1 MLVFSNKHKIEI
13 IFIIAFLLVN
23 CSKYTENKKLNQL
36 SEKFLKQY
44 CLFYPVQATQ
54 MGILGHDDKLNDYA
68 VKNINERI
76 QKLNLFLHQAA
87 LIDTNKLSDINKINY
102 AILSSQ
108 LKIEQFELERW
119 KRWQHD
125 ATLYT
130 LTIYDALIGLTL
142 HNKDTAGDRTQD
154 LFTRLKLIPDFLNQ
168 DKNNLQIVNSIN
180 LITAIDHLE
189 ELKRIIAFRLL
200 DKFVVNQPLLDT
212 LVQQCEITVDSL
224 ESFKKFLES
233 KMKSAPDRS
242 LAMTPELYETYI
254 NLILNDEVQLQE
266 LIEWISSDY
275 QIYYD
280 DILNTSIKILSE
292 RNKSN
297 ELVKH
302 DNLIEKIDAEIE
314 KHILNKDEII
324 PYCYDTIDEIK
335 RFIDEIWNLSLPI
348 NYSIQ
353 IEWAE
358 TDIINPLKLAYL
370 EKPGLLEK
378 GTQFYCQLNPISK
391 DEDWIQQLS
400 ILRNYN
406 KPALKVTMMRE
417 TIVSHYQIWLER
429 IDKIPALARIFPD
442 QIFLNS
448 WPYYL
453 AFSMLNMGFGG
464 YDSQLRYMLLR
475 EYVRVLQLAKVEI
488 QYYLQQ
494 LSLQQLERLLM
505 ESKLFTRNEID
516 KVRKEIVRSPGQFL
530 TIYWGVRKLK
540 ELEKNCR
547 KRLGPKFNLNTFF
560 QRTLRPG
567 PIPIEFVEQQVFTQF
582 QTDKTH

>member
-1 MLVFSNKHKIEI
+1 MLVFSNKHRIKIF
-13 IFIIAFLLVN
+13 FIIAFLLVN
-23 CSKYTENKKLNQL
+23 CSKYAENKKFNQL

-54 MGILGHDDKLNDYA
+54 IGIQGNDDKLNDYA

-76 QKLNLFLHQAA
+76 QTLNFFLQQAA

-108 LKIEQFELERW
+108 LKIEQFELKRW
-119 KRWQHD
+119 KRWQND

-130 LTIYDALIGLTL
+130 LTIYNALIGLTL
-142 HNKDTAGDRTQD
+142 HNKDTTVDRAQD

-168 DKNNLQIVNSIN
+168 DKNNLQLVNSIN
-180 LITAIDHLE
+180 LITAIDHVE
-189 ELKRIIAFRLL
+189 KLKRIIAFRLS
-200 DKFVVNQPLLDT
+200 DKFLVNQSILDT
-212 LVQQCEITVDSL
+212 LVRQCEITVDSL

-254 NLILNDEVQLQE
+254 NLILHDEVQLQE
-266 LIEWISSDY
+266 LIEWINSDC
-275 QIYYD
+275 QIFYD
-280 DILNTSIKILSE
+280 DILNTSIEILSE

-297 ELVKH
+297 EHVKH
-302 DNLIEKIDAEIE
+302 DNLIEKIDTEIE
-314 KHILNKDEII
+314 KQILNKNEII

-358 TDIINPLKLAYL
+358 ADIINPLKLAYL

-378 GTQFYCQLNPISK
+378 GTQFYCLLNPISN
-391 DEDWIQQLS
+391 DGDWIQQLS

-406 KPALKVTMMRE
+406 KPALKVTMMLE
-417 TIVSHYQIWLER
+417 TIASHYQIWLER
-429 IDKIPALARIFPD
+429 IDKIPAFAKIFPD

-448 WPYYL
+448 WSYYL
-453 AFSMLNMGFGG
+453 AFSMLDAGFGG
-464 YDSQLRYMLLR
+464 YDSELRYMLLK
-475 EYVRVLQLAKVEI
+475 EYVRVLQVAKVEI

-540 ELEKNCR
+540 GLEKNCR
-547 KRLGPKFNLNTFF
+547 KMLGPKFNLNTFF
-560 QRTLRPG
+560 QRTLRQG
-567 PIPIEFVEQQVFTQF
+567 PIPIELVEQQVITQF